1 MAPKGDF
8 GAHQR
13 YDDPQPA
20 SLSSPSRAS
29 EERNAMAEVAVEVP
43 APVVPAVRDT
53 VLLLYRATAEALQLS
68 LDAHG
73 EGREAGREVGRH
85 RARLEQLGR
94 MLDRLGWPG
103 GPPEAGAGPA
113 GSSAAAA
120 GPVELRGPREVVH
133 DALHGALIDAGERLA
148 VACSA
153 TWHSEASE
161 ASVRELAAQVIALD
175 GLARGLEAG
184 GRGGR

>member
-1 MAPKGDF
+1 
-8 GAHQR
+8 
-13 YDDPQPA
+13 
-20 SLSSPSRAS
+20 
-29 EERNAMAEVAVEVP
+29 MAEVAVEVP

-53 VLLLYRATAEALQLS
+53 VVLLYRATAEALQLS
-68 LDAHG
+68 LEAH
-73 EGREAGREVGRH
+73 RESREPAREVGRH
-85 RARLEQLGR
+85 RARLEELGR

-103 GPPEAGAGPA
+103 EPPEP
-113 GSSAAAA
+113 A

-175 GLARGLEAG
+175 GLVRELEAG
-184 GRGGR
+184 KGGGR